1 MEWGAFNL
9 TCYNYVQTSLTTFCP
24 SASIV
29 GDLKF
34 VNIFYLNTVK
44 SLVTLLP
51 DLNSK
56 ETMLVK
62 RS

>member
-9 TCYNYVQTSLTTFCP
+9 TCYNYVQTSLTNFCP

-29 GDLKF
+29 GDLKDL
-34 VNIFYLNTVK
+34 NNFYLNTVT
-44 SLVTLLP
+44 SSVTLLP

-62 RS
+62 PP